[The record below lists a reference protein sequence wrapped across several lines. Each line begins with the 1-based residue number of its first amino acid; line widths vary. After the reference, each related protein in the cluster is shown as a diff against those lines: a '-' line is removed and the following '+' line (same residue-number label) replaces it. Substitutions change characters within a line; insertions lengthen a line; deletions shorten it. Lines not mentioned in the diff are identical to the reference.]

1 VVQKGQDAFDV
12 FVATNPVDEFTLP
25 GPDSA
30 QARDLLARIIATP
43 RQPLAQPARYTRRR
57 LVIAIAVALLALAS
71 MAAAWLLTRDVTD
84 PISVICYQ
92 DVSLDSPA
100 ADAPN
105 EGPLDVDLCK
115 PAWEDRILINED
127 LTPPGTTPPL
137 VGCVTERGSLAVFP
151 TSDTEACARLGL
163 ANINPESVPAGA
175 PLRQLQADLVDHF
188 SQQQCQPMEAAQRD
202 VAEILSANGFSNWQI
217 QLSPGEG
224 GDACASFGL
233 DIETQTVD
241 LIPIP

>member
-1 VVQKGQDAFDV
+1 MQKGQDAFEV
-12 FVATNPVDEFTLP
+12 FVATNPVDEFALP
-25 GPDSA
+25 GPESTE
-30 QARDLLARIIATP
+30 ARDLFARIIATP
-43 RQPLAQPARYTRRR
+43 RQRLDQPARYSKRR
-57 LVIAIAVALLALAS
+57 LAIAIAVAMLALAS

-105 EGPLDVDLCK
+105 EGPLNVDLCN

-151 TSDTEACARLGL
+151 TSDTEVCARLGL
-163 ANINPESVPAGA
+163 ADVNPESVPAVA

-188 SQQQCQPMEAAQRD
+188 SQQHCQPMEDAQRD
-202 VAEILSANGFSNWQI
+202 VADILEADGFSDWQI

-224 GDACASFGL
+224 GDECASFGL
-233 DIETQTVD
+233 DIESQTVD